1 VVVAL
6 TNFFNRSYLM
16 RKNVLAL
23 SIATMIGGLGL
34 SGLASATVIPGT
46 GGAPTALVLGT
57 TNATGFEL
65 SQGGVGHQLI
75 VPYFTAQDGNMTV
88 FHVVNT
94 DTVNGKVMKV
104 RFRGAANSD
113 DILDFYVLLS
123 PGDVWTG
130 AVTANSSGFA
140 QLTTTDTSC
149 TYPKI
154 ASGVPQ
160 AFVPNRLNPAWSTA
174 VQAENTREGYIEMF
188 VAADIPNTAQYSATD
203 VGAGAVQSNL
213 YKAIKHVAGTP
224 PCTQAALDV
233 ALLNDITVEATA
245 AGRGMATPTAGLT
258 GDWYIIN
265 VPKSTTFSGA
275 ATSILATSA
284 PGVGGRGNYVVF
296 PQRDLALAT
305 PENFTA
311 DPSLVSAG
319 LAFRTKDASGVGTV
333 PTVAPVITAAFYD
346 VPDLSTPYYL
356 APTPA
361 NARTTAGALT
371 AALAVKTTTN
381 QYATDASISA
391 KTDWVFSMPTR
402 RYSVAY
408 DYSKTTTASTE
419 ARVFSIV
426 PPAAANNQYFYSGNT
441 SVETG
446 KTQICVSASG
456 QSFFDREETGA
467 TSGPVFSPG
476 SVTTTRLC
484 GETSVLAFADSGVS
498 SLGATVA
505 RTTVTSGIF
514 QNGYGVVSTIDA
526 TTGLGLPILGSSFMK
541 LTNPSA
547 SPGVSGNYGITWPHR
562 FTK

>member
-1 VVVAL
+1 
-6 TNFFNRSYLM
+6 M

-23 SIATMIGGLGL
+23 SIATMIGGLGF
-34 SGLASATVIPGT
+34 SGLASATVIQGT
-46 GGAPTALVLGT
+46 NAGGNTALLLGT
-57 TNATGFEL
+57 PTATGFQL

-75 VPYFTAQDGNMTV
+75 FPYFTAQDGNMTV

-94 DTVNGKVMKV
+94 DTTNGKVVKV

-113 DILDFYVLLS
+113 DILDFYVLMS

-130 AVTANSSGFA
+130 AVTANSSGYA

-160 AFVPNRLNPAWSTA
+160 AFVPNRLNPAWTDA
-174 VQAENTREGYIEMF
+174 VKAENTREGYIEMF
-188 VAADIPNTAQYSATD
+188 VAADIPSAAIYSATD

-213 YKAIKHVAGTP
+213 FKAVKHVAGVP

-245 AGRGMATPTAGLT
+245 AGRGLGAPTAGLT

-265 VPKSTTFSGA
+265 VPKTTTFSGA
-275 ATSILATSA
+275 ATSILA
-284 PGVGGRGNYVVF
+284 VDGGGAAARGNYVVF
-296 PQRDLALAT
+296 PQRDLALGT

-319 LAFRTKDASGVGTV
+319 LAWREKAAVPAGGNGTV
-333 PTVAPVITAAFYD
+333 PTTAAVITAAFYD

-356 APTPA
+356 APGAA
-361 NARTTAGALT
+361 NARQTAGDLT

-381 QYATDASISA
+381 QYATDAGISA

-408 DYSKTTTASTE
+408 DYSQTTTASTT
-419 ARVFSIV
+419 ARVFSVV
-426 PPAAANNQYFYSGNT
+426 PPGAVNQYFYTGNT

-446 KTQICVSASG
+446 KTQICVNASG
-456 QSFFDREETGA
+456 QAFYDREETGA
-467 TSGPVFSPG
+467 TAGPVFSPG
-476 SVTTTRLC
+476 AVTTTRLC

-514 QNGYGVVSTIDA
+514 QNGYGVVSTIDP
-526 TTGLGLPILGSSFMK
+526 TTNLGLPILGSSFIK
-541 LTNPSA
+541 LTNPNA
-547 SPGVSGNYGITWPHR
+547 TPGVSGNYGITWPHR